1 MQKPDPLGVQS
12 SLGWAGD
19 KTGLPLPG
27 ADPGPV
33 LLQVLGWPS
42 NSILPKETQE
52 KPCRGGSDNKDA
64 HIELKQNTSDGQ
76 KC

>member
-1 MQKPDPLGVQS
+1 MSRVAWVGERTQ
-12 SLGWAGD
+12 AGD

-33 LLQVLGWPS
+33 LPQVLGWPS
-42 NSILPKETQE
+42 NSILSKETQE